1 MTNTRKGNV
10 TMGKYDWIEQLDFQK
25 FAMPFTVKRDADYFP
40 KLTELLNDF
49 ASSIENNGATSNIV
63 VLL

>member
-1 MTNTRKGNV
+1 
-10 TMGKYDWIEQLDFQK
+10 MGKYDWIEQLDFQK

-49 ASSIENNGATSNIV
+49 ASSIENNGAASNIV